1 MSAVALPVHPTTG
14 LTALG
19 VVGGRPVWPVM
30 GGSGDPVD
38 PPKPADPAPEP
49 KPADPAPEPP
59 KPADKGF
66 PENTP
71 VADMTA
77 GQQAAYWRHQ
87 ARKHEDR
94 AKAAPTAEELAEL
107 RAAAKERDEL
117 KHAQMTDT
125 EKAIEAAK
133 AEGRQA
139 AAAEFGERLVAAE
152 FTAAAAG
159 RPVDLDTLLSGLDRS
174 RFLKDGE
181 PDRDAITAF
190 VDALAPAAPAGGA
203 PQGQQRGPDLE
214 QGYRNSPTNTPS
226 VSGGADL
233 YAKYKQK

>member
-1 MSAVALPVHPTTG
+1 MSAVALPVHPITG
-14 LTALG
+14 LTALD
-19 VVGGRPVWPVM
+19 VIGGRPVWPVM
-30 GGSGDPVD
+30 GGSGDDPVD
-38 PPKPADPAPEP
+38 PPKDL
-49 KPADPAPEPP
+49 APEPP
-59 KPADKGF
+59 KPADPPPAPPTPDDKGF

-71 VADMTA
+71 VAEMSP

-107 RAAAKERDEL
+107 RAARDERDQLRQEL
-117 KHAQMTDT
+117 MTES

-133 AEGRQA
+133 QEGRQA

-159 RPVDLDTLLSGLDRS
+159 RQVNLDALLTGLDRS

-181 PDRDAITAF
+181 PDRDAIKAF
-190 VDALAPAAPAGGA
+190 VDAIAPAE
-203 PQGQQRGPDLE
+203 PQQPPVPPRGPDLE
-214 QGYRNSPTNTPS
+214 QGYRTPPTNKPTTA
-226 VSGGADL
+226 SGSDL
-233 YAKYKQK
+233 YAAWAGKK